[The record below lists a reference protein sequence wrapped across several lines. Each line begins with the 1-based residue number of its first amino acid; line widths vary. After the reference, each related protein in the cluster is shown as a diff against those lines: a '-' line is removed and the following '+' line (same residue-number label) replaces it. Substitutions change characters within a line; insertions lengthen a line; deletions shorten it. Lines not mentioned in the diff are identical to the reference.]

1 MINEPIFFERNRVGR
16 VYLGGKLFA
25 DFFGDEPI
33 DGFKPEEWIAS
44 NVKAMNKIQES
55 PKEGISKIKGFDIY
69 FDELLN
75 KYPEEMLGS
84 KKNFRILVKALDS
97 AIRLPAQAHPD
108 KAFSKKY
115 FKSGFGKTECWVIL
129 DTRPDA
135 KIFLNFKDN
144 ITKELFE
151 QAIEKSEYDK
161 NAMEELMLDIT
172 PKVGDVYLVPARTIH
187 AIGKGCLILEIQEPT
202 DFTIQPERLCGD
214 YKLSDYEMYLG
225 IPKEDAV
232 TCFDFENKPEA
243 QIVSTT
249 VTDINGLKIESLIN
263 ESHTDCFIINR
274 ITLSDSE
281 YIPNI
286 IDSYA
291 IYVVIDGSIEISNN
305 EYRKTVKKG
314 DYFFMP
320 ASQMSNYKFS
330 GNASI
335 IECY

>member
-1 MINEPIFFERNRVGR
+1 MIKKPIFFERNRVGR

-44 NVKAMNKIQES
+44 NVKAINKIQEF
-55 PKEGISKIKGFDIY
+55 PKEGISKIKDSDLY
-69 FDELLN
+69 FDELLSQ
-75 KYPEEMLGS
+75 YPEEMLGS

-115 FKSGFGKTECWVIL
+115 FNSDFGKTECWIIL
-129 DTRPDA
+129 NTRPEA
-135 KIFLNFKDN
+135 KIFFNFKDN
-144 ITKELFE
+144 VTKESFE

-161 NAMEELMLDIT
+161 NAMEDLMVEIT
-172 PKVGDVYLVPARTIH
+172 PKIGDVYLVPARTVH

-202 DFTIQPERLCGD
+202 DFTIQPEHFCGD
-214 YKLSDYEMYLG
+214 YKLNDSEMYLG
-225 IPKEDAV
+225 LTKEDAI
-232 TCFDFENKPEA
+232 TCFDFENKPNA
-243 QIVSTT
+243 QITPTT
-249 VTDINGLKIESLIN
+249 VLDIKGLKVESLIN
-263 ESHTDCFIINR
+263 KTHTDCFVINR
-274 ITLSDSE
+274 ITMSNGE
-281 YIPNI
+281 YIPQI
-286 IDSYA
+286 RDSYA
-291 IYVVIDGSIEISNN
+291 VYIVTEGVMEISKNG
-305 EYRKTVKKG
+305 YCKTAKKG

-320 ASQMSNYKFS
+320 ASQMGNYKFN